1 MRGNGWTEKTGE
13 RPDGKDGRTE
23 MAGECRADR
32 ADRFSRAKEEESLTR
47 EEKYTE
53 TLKGLGIYRP
63 AFDAEIKALAEL
75 ERDLQRMRKA
85 WIAQGG
91 DAGSK
96 AYPLIAQTR
105 RDILAHRVELGLTP
119 RALGKIT
126 GGMETEARTEELAD
140 NVLTLVREKHRGAG

>member
-1 MRGNGWTEKTGE
+1 MNA
-13 RPDGKDGRTE
+13 GRSGS
-23 MAGECRADR
+23 AG
-32 ADRFSRAKEEESLTR
+32 AKEEESLTR

>member
-1 MRGNGWTEKTGE
+1 M
-13 RPDGKDGRTE
+13 
-23 MAGECRADR
+23 
-32 ADRFSRAKEEESLTR
+32 TR

-53 TLKGLGIYRP
+53 ELKRMGIYRP

-85 WIAQGG
+85 WIAEGG
-91 DAGSK
+91 DADSK

-119 RALGKIT
+119 KAFGKIA
-126 GGMETEARTEELAD
+126 GGMDAEARTGEPED